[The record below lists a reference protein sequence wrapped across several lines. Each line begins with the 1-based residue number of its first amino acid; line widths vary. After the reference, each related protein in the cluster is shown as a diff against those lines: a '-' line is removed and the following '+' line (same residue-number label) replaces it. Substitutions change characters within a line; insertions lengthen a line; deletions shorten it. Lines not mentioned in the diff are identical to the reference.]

1 MDRRPHVRRNH
12 PSRFALA
19 TLTAFWLLT
28 MGLPGVALAQ
38 SPSAAPSAAESAAAT
53 MPFPTTLAGQPLDV
67 KRYTGAEWLA
77 ETSAVAPDDAAFASG
92 TLAMLE
98 SVGATIDDL
107 SVTSALAE
115 PTPGTPAV
123 IIGLQVEGV
132 EARRLV
138 GQSARLLLGDIEE
151 PEFVLR
157 PIGSRWVLRVV
168 DAAIPGVYPRTVYL
182 DGDTAWFIGADEGY
196 VQELLEQLPEQS
208 VAPSSDDAGL
218 VSALP
223 VVLDGRRRSGLY
235 ESREPLFLPAFDQ
248 RLGPAME
255 AWLLDLYLSEGIAPS
270 DLLGAIA
277 WWGDDS
283 DEQSV
288 EVEGYQVPGA
298 SPEILERLRTQVFLG
313 DGSALPDEVGRV
325 EQEFGGHAVTTID
338 FGYSTQHI
346 FSSSDTVWVVTDHAD
361 EPALTEEAVAALP

>member
-1 MDRRPHVRRNH
+1 MERRPHVRRNRR
-12 PSRFALA
+12 SRLVLA
-19 TLTAFWLLT
+19 TLTAFALLT
-28 MGLPGVALAQ
+28 MGVPGVALAQ
-38 SPSAAPSAAESAAAT
+38 SPSAAPSAAGSAAAT
-53 MPFPTTLAGQPLDV
+53 MPFPTTVAGQPLDV

-77 ETSAVAPDDAAFASG
+77 ETSAVSPDDAAFASG

-132 EARRLV
+132 DARRLV
-138 GQSARLLLGDIEE
+138 AQSASLLLGDIED

-196 VQELLEQLPEQS
+196 VQELLEQLPVQS
-208 VAPSSDDAGL
+208 AATSSDDAGL

-223 VVLDGRRRSGLY
+223 VVLDGRRRTGLY
-235 ESREPLFLPAFDQ
+235 ESGEPLFLPAFDQ

-255 AWLLDLYLSEGIAPS
+255 AWLLDLYLGEGIAPS

-283 DEQSV
+283 EQSV

-298 SPEILERLRTQVFLG
+298 SPEIIERLRTQVFLG

-346 FSSSDTVWVVTDHAD
+346 FSSNDTVWVVTDHAG